1 MREIRIHPTAVVDPR
16 AEIEENVTISAY
28 AIIGPNVKIGK
39 NTIIGSH
46 TVIDGITE
54 LGENNKISNFVT
66 IGHPPQDIKYANEPT
81 KVIIGNNNII
91 REYASIHRATTK
103 GDWKTEIGSNNF
115 IMAYSHIAHDC
126 KIGNHV
132 VMANNAS
139 LAGHVI
145 ISDYAVLGG
154 MVGIHQFARVGESA
168 FIGAGTLTSL
178 DILPYSLVAGK
189 GTGNRAK
196 LFGLNIVGLKRRGF
210 SKETIEKVK
219 KAYYILFQSKLLL
232 KEAIKRVREELGE
245 INEVEKIINFIE
257 TTKRGICR

>member
-1 MREIRIHPTAVVDPR
+1 MKPTEIHPTAVVDPK
-16 AEIEENVTISAY
+16 AKIDEGVIIGSYTV
-28 AIIGPNVKIGK
+28 IGPNVKIGEK
-39 NTIIGSH
+39 TIIGSH

-54 LGENNKISNFVT
+54 IGKGNKISNFVT

-81 KVIIGNNNII
+81 KVIIGDNNTI
-91 REYASIHRATTK
+91 REYSSIHRATTK

-126 KIGNHV
+126 KIGNYV
-132 VMANNAS
+132 VIANNAS

-154 MVGIHQFARVGESA
+154 LVGIHQFARVGESA

-210 SKETIEKVK
+210 SKETIERIK

-232 KEAIKRVREELGE
+232 KQAIKKVRDELGGFT
-245 INEVEKIINFIE
+245 EVEKIINFIE

>member
-1 MREIRIHPTAVVDPR
+1 MSTLQIHPTAVVDPK
-16 AEIEENVTISAY
+16 AELAEGVIINPY
-28 AIIGPNVKIGK
+28 AMIGPDVKIGK
-39 NTIIGSH
+39 NTIIGAH
-46 TVIDGITE
+46 TIIEGIVE
-54 LGENNKISNFVT
+54 IGEGNKIHNFVS
-66 IGHPPQDIKYANEPT
+66 IGKPPQDIKYAGEPT
-81 KVIIGNNNII
+81 KVIIGNNNTI

-126 KIGNHV
+126 KIGNNV
-132 VMANNAS
+132 IMANNAS
-139 LAGHVI
+139 LAGHVV
-145 ISDYAVLGG
+145 ISDHAVLGG
-154 MVGIHQFARVGESA
+154 LVGIHQFVRVGESA

-189 GTGNRAK
+189 GAGNRAK

-210 SKETIEKVK
+210 SKETIEIIK

-232 KEAIKRVREELGE
+232 KNAIEKVRSELGQYPE
-245 INEVEKIINFIE
+245 IEKLLNFIE

>member
-1 MREIRIHPTAVVDPR
+1 MKRSKIHPTAVVAPE
-16 AEIEENVTISAY
+16 AEIDEGVTIDSY
-28 AIIGPNVKIGK
+28 AVIGPNVRIGK
-39 NTIIGSH
+39 KTIIGSH

-54 LGENNKISNFVT
+54 IGEDNKISHFVT
-66 IGHPPQDIKYANEPT
+66 IGYPPQDIKYTNEPT
-81 KVIIGNNNII
+81 RVIIGNNNTI

-126 KIGNHV
+126 KIGNYV

-154 MVGIHQFARVGESA
+154 LVGIHQFVRVGESA

-210 SKETIEKVK
+210 SKEVIEKIK

-232 KEAIKRVREELGE
+232 KQSIKQVRDELGDFT
-245 INEVEKIINFIE
+245 EVEKIINFIE

>member
-1 MREIRIHPTAVVDPR
+1 MKRAEIHPTAIVDPR
-16 AEIEENVTISAY
+16 AEIEEGVVIAPY
-28 AIIGPNVKIGK
+28 AIIGPDVKIGK
-39 NTIIGSH
+39 RTVIGSH
-46 TVIDGITE
+46 TVIEGITE
-54 LGENNKISNFVT
+54 IGEDNKISNFVT
-66 IGHPPQDIKYANEPT
+66 IGHQPQDIKYANEPT
-81 KVIIGNNNII
+81 KVIIGNNNTI

-126 KIGNHV
+126 KIGNYV

-154 MVGIHQFARVGESA
+154 LVGIHQFARVGESA

-210 SKETIEKVK
+210 SKETIERIK

-232 KEAIKRVREELGE
+232 KDAIKRVRDELG
-245 INEVEKIINFIE
+245 NFYEVERLINFIE